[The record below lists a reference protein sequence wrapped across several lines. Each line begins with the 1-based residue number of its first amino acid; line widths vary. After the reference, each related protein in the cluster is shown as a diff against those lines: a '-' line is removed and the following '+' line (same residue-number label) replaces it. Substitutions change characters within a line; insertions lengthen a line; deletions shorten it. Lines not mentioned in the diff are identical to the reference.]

1 MIQSKLGL
9 DFNKVA
15 EARKLARNI
24 ANEVQGFVEQ
34 YTTVAVERTLCRLM
48 GIDGKVL
55 DLARRCSTRVVV
67 PEGVGCC
74 AFAGDKGFTH
84 PEMNAYALRNLRA
97 ELERHAIRRGYS
109 NSRTCEIGLT
119 THGGIPYQHLV
130 YLVLEATSS
139 PTPS

>member
-1 MIQSKLGL
+1 MRQHFKTVKPLELVEFIHDHVL
-9 DFNKVA
+9 DDLEITPVGEAVA
-15 EARKLARNI
+15 LHI
-24 ANEVQGFVEQ
+24 
-34 YTTVAVERTLCRLM
+34 TCSTRLM
-48 GIDGKVL
+48 GIADKVL
-55 DLARRCSTRVVV
+55 DVARRCASEVIV
-67 PEGVGCC
+67 PDGVGCC